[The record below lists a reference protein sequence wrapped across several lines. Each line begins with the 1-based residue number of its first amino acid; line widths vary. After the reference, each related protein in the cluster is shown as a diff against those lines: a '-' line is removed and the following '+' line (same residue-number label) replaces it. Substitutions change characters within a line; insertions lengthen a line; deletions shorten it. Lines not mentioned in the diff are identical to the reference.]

1 MFPLILRRLAFLLAV
16 LVAITLLTFA
26 LLHLTP
32 IDPAQVLAGPRA
44 TPAQLDALRHRY
56 GLDQPLPV
64 QYLLYLGALAR
75 GDFGI
80 STLTQRPVGLDLH
93 QYVPA
98 TLELVVTALIFAT
111 VAGIGLGTLAA
122 AFHGRWIDT
131 VARLVSLSGLAMPV
145 FWLSLLAQW
154 LFGGVLRWLPS
165 IGQLDIGMASPPT
178 VTGSYVVDSV
188 LAGRLDLFANAC
200 WHLVLPA
207 IVLGYGVMASITR
220 MMRTG
225 LIEVLGQDYI
235 RTARAKGLKR
245 RIVVVRHA
253 VRNALFATL
262 TTIGLQFGGLLG
274 GTILVETV
282 FAWPGIGLYLK
293 QSIVA
298 ADYSPVLGVTI
309 VIATLYVLANLLVD
323 VGYLAADPRVR
334 LTSGK

>member
-1 MFPLILRRLAFLLAV
+1 MLPLILRRLAFLVAV

-26 LLHLTP
+26 LLHATGV
-32 IDPAQVLAGPRA
+32 DPAQLLAGPRA
-44 TPAQLDALRHRY
+44 TRDQIAALRRRY
-56 GLDQPLPV
+56 GLDQPLLV
-64 QYLLYLGALAR
+64 QYLLYLGAVAQ
-75 GDFGI
+75 GDFGV
-80 STLTQRPVGLDLH
+80 STQTQRPVGLDLH

-98 TLELVVTALIFAT
+98 TLELVIAALVFAV
-111 VAGIGLGTLAA
+111 VAGACLGTLAA
-122 AFHGRWIDT
+122 MFYGQWLDAL
-131 VARLVSLSGLAMPV
+131 ARMLSLSGLAVPV
-145 FWLSLLAQW
+145 FWLGLLTQW
-154 LFGGVLRWLPS
+154 LFSDLLRWLPA
-165 IGQLDIGMASPPT
+165 IGRLDIGLAGPPT
-178 VTGSYVVDSV
+178 VTGSYVVDSL

-200 WHLVLPA
+200 WHLLLPT

-225 LIEVLGQDYI
+225 LLEVLAQDYI

-245 RIVVVRHA
+245 RTVMVRHA
-253 VRNALFATL
+253 VRNAVFSTL

-282 FAWPGIGLYLK
+282 FSWPGIGLYLK

-309 VIATLYVLANLLVD
+309 VIATLYVLANLAVD

-334 LTSGK
+334 LTSRQ